1 MDQIQKKL
9 MTKFSDKLKK
19 PLFLAHFPNF
29 WDNLKKKKPSSVS
42 HNNTLASNTMLS
54 FRKKTER
61 WKDRKTDLIHRTLPA
76 TARGSKNQ
84 NKTAP
89 RPDVEFK
96 E

>member
-19 PLFLAHFPNF
+19 PYFGPFSQFLGQ
-29 WDNLKKKKPSSVS
+29 LKKKKNSSVS